1 MINNKIY
8 VLFWL
13 LSKNI
18 KFNVKQKK
26 ENYLVYF
33 LFDLRNYANSKV
45 FYMAI
50 FYFEH
55 FFVALNFIYVSTR
68 FFKTLDDFL
77 SGVLAS
83 FK

>member
-18 KFNVKQKK
+18 KFNKK
-26 ENYLVYF
+26 KRKLPRLF
-33 LFDLRNYANSKV
+33 FSFDLRNYANSKV